1 MAVCPKC
8 GTEFVPEGKIAR
20 CPKCHATF
28 ANKPKAAPPKGTST
42 KTKKKP
48 APDDPAKPKGNGAIK
63 PTKPTPTEP
72 EAEDMY
78 GFAEEQDLAEH
89 RRAREEKEEEEKAEK
104 KAIDKPV
111 IEIKRKNIG
120 DLKVWEKIDRSM
132 IFFFYGTIVWGVRHL
147 LHGLILFLGMVAGP
161 DYPRAVA
168 QFLIRPNQPGFELGR
183 GDVLDRVSFT
193 LAMLGGCDFVMAS
206 YVLML
211 LGTVL
216 LWVQIG
222 LWVAGYA
229 IAWQGTEDVES
240 GKPQLISLFALGG
253 VNLVASLLLVFLPL
267 VGAYTYLPMPLWGTE
282 LTTCFHNVDRTTP
295 LHIFWA
301 YAPFWDTL
309 LTLITLACRYA
320 EPTMIVYFIWTVAAR
335 IKDDRVDVEGAAQ
348 MTVGM
353 GCAVTFL
360 LLTIELF
367 SLTGNSMTLI
377 YLLRVL
383 YVLWYSFMVGWI
395 LRVAATIGQCRE
407 MFRWYFDPHSE

>member
-8 GTEFVPEGKIAR
+8 DTEFVPEGKIAR
-20 CPKCHATF
+20 CPKCRTTF
-28 ANKPKAAPPKGTST
+28 AAAPPK
-42 KTKKKP
+42 KKKAKEPSKTNGKGTTKGAVKPPPPPP
-48 APDDPAKPKGNGAIK
+48 A
-63 PTKPTPTEP
+63 EVP
-72 EAEDMY
+72 EDQY
-78 GFAEEQDLAEH
+78 GFAEETDLAEH
-89 RRAREEKEEEEKAEK
+89 RRAREEKEEEDKAEK

-147 LHGLILFLGMVAGP
+147 LYGLILVLGMINGP

-168 QFLIRPNQPGFELGR
+168 EFLIQQNQPAFEVGR

-240 GKPQLISLFALGG
+240 GKSQLTSLYLLAG
-253 VNLVASLLLVFLPL
+253 VNFLLSVFLIFLPL
-267 VGAYTYLPMPLWGTE
+267 VGVYTYMPLPLWGTE

-309 LTLITLACRYA
+309 LTLVTFACRYA
-320 EPTMIVYFIWTVAAR
+320 EPTMMVYFIWTVAAR
-335 IKDDRVDVEGAAQ
+335 IKDDRVDVEGVAQ

-377 YLLRVL
+377 NLLRVL
-383 YVLWYSFMVGWI
+383 YLLWYAFMVGWI
-395 LRVAATIGQCRE
+395 LRVLATIGKCRE
-407 MFRWYFDPHSE
+407 MFRFYFDPYAD

>member
-8 GTEFVPEGKIAR
+8 ETEFVPEGKIAR
-20 CPKCHATF
+20 CPKCQATF
-28 ANKPKAAPPKGTST
+28 KPKAAPV

-48 APDDPAKPKGNGAIK
+48 APKDASKPKGNGAIK
-63 PTKPTPTEP
+63 ADKSPSEQP
-72 EAEDMY
+72 EGEDMY
-78 GFAEEQDLAEH
+78 GFAEEQDLAEV
-89 RRAREEKEEEEKAEK
+89 RRVREEKEEEDKEEK
-104 KAIDKPV
+104 KAISKPV
-111 IEIKRKNIG
+111 IEVKRKNIG

-132 IFFFYGTIVWGVRHL
+132 IFFFYGTVIWGVRHL

-168 QFLIRPNQPGFELGR
+168 QFLIRPNQPAFELGQ

-206 YVLML
+206 FVLTL

-222 LWVAGYA
+222 LWVTGYS

-240 GKPQLISLFALGG
+240 GKPQLISLFSLAGFNFL
-253 VNLVASLLLVFLPL
+253 ASVFLIFLPL
-267 VGAYTYLPMPLWGTE
+267 VGAYTYIPMPLWGSE
-282 LTTCFHNVDRTTP
+282 MSMCFHNIDRTTP
-295 LHIFWA
+295 LHIFWS
-301 YAPFWDTL
+301 YLPFWDTL
-309 LTLITLACRYA
+309 ITLIVLACRYA

-335 IKDDRVDVEGAAQ
+335 IKDERLDVEGTAR

-367 SLTGNSMTLI
+367 TLTGNSPTLVRLNGFL
-377 YLLRVL
+377 YLL
-383 YVLWYSFMVGWI
+383 WYTFLIGWI
-395 LRVAATIGQCRE
+395 MRVAATIGICRE
-407 MFRWYFDPHSE
+407 MFLWYFDPHAD